1 MKYHW
6 DDEKLKV
13 IFLECN
19 TGDEL
24 KKKARELYDSLIK
37 EEKIEKEISFSY
49 FFDAFKK
56 RGSVLELL
64 KDHHKKKNAKY
75 PWTENELKKIF
86 SETHS
91 YQGLRERVKIYF
103 DLLIA
108 EEKLGKEVNFE
119 KFFVG
124 IWSAGRRRDFVCN
137 YHRSV
142 AKRKSNGKS
151 SLNKDALDRIEQVL
165 RSGILERGKR
175 EFISKV
181 QEECKKIGVEIKYHD
196 LSDQFLSFIWTKDR
210 LQFLTNTV
218 RYGHNRERVYA
229 AIPFIPKKFVDAK
242 IKELR
247 GAGNNKRIYADVL
260 LSEPGVGR
268 LTISKEIAETVRV
281 DLEKASIHDPFQIPV
296 GNKEGFVIPVINAP
310 LIGTEYSQILEEN
323 VVRKSLQ
330 MFERQN
336 LEFALLPGGLMLL
349 DVKKSEGFLTTHRAR
364 GSGLSFNSAT
374 LAADYRDE
382 AIRLHSI
389 LPPDK
394 VVFEQ
399 LRERFLNLASGWRKI
414 VVDKN
419 GDPIYNGRVYITFG
433 RQEEETI
440 ESATH
445 AEIGYIVY
453 QQRQEVI
460 NQRHGVESELK
471 LAYGDRDYTRVAEL
485 EKEIKYL
492 ISQEKRMIQSNVSTE
507 DRKRYF
513 EIIRA
518 WTIKTLEK
526 TIPNSKVITQGTA
539 FTSVGGLSVEI
550 HQDREQGPTVE
561 MLDNFLRKNSGRRV
575 LDKTLP
581 DLVLLI
587 NSFSVNY
594 RIALV
599 KRANLP
605 DCLVVQVPVALNK
618 QFLLDQMRD
627 IIRKGSPIEK
637 LLRHE
642 QFEPGICIIERR
654 SGIWI
659 PQMVPIQT
667 LLHKP
672 IEGTSPADIK
682 RDSQY
687 AYIFLTSDE
696 HVGHPWKMMYYNK
709 QKRNFL
715 GHDEAVME
723 ILRREFLKKGK
734 SLPIHAYI
742 ALGDQTQGHHFPT
755 QSEPHENLVLIKTV
769 SKWFNTFEN
778 IVKNT
783 NGETAVKELKLI
795 EAKVMKQIILR
806 GKYWPQ
812 YQILEY
818 LHGVL
823 EENADF
829 FAAVIK
835 RGTRAGVVP
844 IGINYFNGE
853 DTDSRSIGLIS
864 EIGGNHFQ
872 HTIEGELNEA
882 FFYAEKII
890 DLLLR
895 DKSIKFTYE
904 ELAELVRAPIH
915 GNTSYGQGI
924 LKTGKDGYEWGFSLR
939 HEPSRK
945 SGANGDPLRE
955 AAKNVVERGDFTGI
969 FSGRKVIHISGDIH
983 RFGAVQL
990 SDAMVLSIAAGTG
1003 GDPYGERGFSPNNV
1017 GNMILGIPARGPE
1030 YGPLKLIIF
1039 TQDFV
1044 TKYFD
1049 VPWEIDW
1056 DRILSDPL

>member
-13 IFLECN
+13 IFSESN
-19 TGDEL
+19 TADEL
-24 KKKARELYDSLIK
+24 KKKARELYSSLIK
-37 EEKIEKEISFSY
+37 EEKIEKGIPFSY
-49 FFDAFKK
+49 FFDAFRK
-56 RGSVLELL
+56 RGIALELL
-64 KDHHKKKNAKY
+64 KDHHKKKNVKY
-75 PWTENELKKIF
+75 PWVESELKKIF

-91 YQGLRERVKIYF
+91 YEELRERIKVYY
-103 DLLIA
+103 DLLTT
-108 EEKLGKEVNFE
+108 EKKLGKDINFE
-119 KFFVG
+119 RFFIG
-124 IWSAGRRRDFVCN
+124 LWSAGKRREFVRD
-137 YHRSV
+137 YHHSV
-142 AKRKSNGKS
+142 AKKKSNGKS
-151 SLNKDALDRIEQVL
+151 NLNKDALDRIEQVL
-165 RSGILERGKR
+165 QSGILEKGKR
-175 EFISKV
+175 EFISTS
-181 QEECKKIGVEIKYHD
+181 QEECRKIGVETKYRD
-196 LSDQFLSFIWTKDR
+196 LSDQFLSFVWTKDR
-210 LQFLTNTV
+210 LQFLKDAV
-218 RYGHNRERVYA
+218 RHGHNRTRVYA
-229 AIPFIPKKFVDAK
+229 AVSFIPKKFIDAK

-260 LSEPGVGR
+260 LSESGVGR

-281 DLEKASIHDPFQIPV
+281 DLEKASIHNPFQISV
-296 GNKEGFVIPVINAP
+296 SDKEGFAIPVINAA
-310 LIGTEYSQILEEN
+310 LVGTEYSQILEEN
-323 VVRKSLQ
+323 IVR
-330 MFERQN
+330 N
-336 LEFALLPGGLMLL
+336 VLELIEQKKDEFVLLPGGLMLL

-364 GSGLSFNSAT
+364 GSGLSFNPAT
-374 LAADYRDE
+374 LETEYRNE
-382 AIRLHSI
+382 AIRLHSV

-394 VVFEQ
+394 VVFER

-419 GDPIYNGRVYITFG
+419 GSPVFSGKVYITFG
-433 RQEEETI
+433 RVEEEII

-460 NQRHGVESELK
+460 NERHGVEAELR
-471 LAYGDRDYTRVAEL
+471 LAYKNQDYTRVEEL
-485 EKEIKYL
+485 EKEVKYL
-492 ISQEKRMIQSNVSTE
+492 VSKEKRMIQSNVSTE
-507 DRKRYF
+507 DRKRFF

-539 FTSVGGLSVEI
+539 FTLIGGKSVEI

-581 DLVLLI
+581 DLVLLV

-594 RIALV
+594 RLASV
-599 KRANLP
+599 RRPNLP
-605 DCLVVQVPVALNK
+605 DCLVVQLPVALNK

-642 QFEPGICIIERR
+642 QFEPGMCRIERR
-654 SGIWI
+654 DGLWI
-659 PQMVPIQT
+659 PQMIPISA
-667 LLHKP
+667 LLRKP
-672 IEGTSPADIK
+672 IEGVSAADIK
-682 RDSQY
+682 RDSRY

-696 HVGHPWKMMYYNK
+696 HIGHPWKMMYYNK

-783 NGETAVKELKLI
+783 NGETALKELKLI
-795 EAKVMKQIILR
+795 EARVIKQIILR

-818 LHGVL
+818 LHTVL

-829 FAAVIK
+829 FSAVIK
-835 RGTRAGVVP
+835 RGTRAGVTP
-844 IGINYFNGE
+844 IGINHFDGE

-872 HTIEGELNEA
+872 HTIDGELNEA

-904 ELAELVRAPIH
+904 ELTELVRAPIH

-924 LKTGKDGYEWGFSLR
+924 LKTGKDGYEWGISLR

-955 AAKNVVERGDFTGI
+955 AAKNVIERGDFTGI

-990 SDAMVLSIAAGTG
+990 SDAMVLSVAAGTG
-1003 GDPYGERGFSPNNV
+1003 GDPYGQRGFSPNNV

-1044 TKYFD
+1044 TKYFNA
-1049 VPWEIDW
+1049 PWEIDW